1 MSTSFKK
8 PRRNFRQKI
17 TIDSESDDETKEDF
31 ENVNN
36 ENENSPQM
44 VSNEQTKK
52 SKKKKKEKD
61 ALGMHRSSS
70 VLSFNEDEEGIIFF
84 PLFICNFQFFT
95 WTYIRTCAH
104 SCIQNMIH
112 CNTSVTGWEK

>member
-8 PRRNFRQKI
+8 PRRNFRHKI

-70 VLSFNEDEEGIIFF
+70 VLSFNEDEEGIVFF
-84 PLFICNFQFFT
+84 SSFYFQFSIFHIDIHTHIHAFT
-95 WTYIRTCAH
+95 T
-104 SCIQNMIH
+104 
-112 CNTSVTGWEK
+112 

>member
-84 PLFICNFQFFT
+84 PLFIRNFSHRHTYAHAHIHAFT
-95 WTYIRTCAH
+95 T
-104 SCIQNMIH
+104 
-112 CNTSVTGWEK
+112 